1 MIINRSVLLLAAFLC
16 LSSGAGIVSSARA
29 QSAKRVSGCELLKHP
44 RKYNGKMVI
53 VEGKD
58 TWGFERGDLTFG
70 CPGRVWIHVSVTEL
84 DRNKFGFLTE
94 KSTLDAMSQLPP
106 GEHPGD
112 NLTTRKMRFAPVV
125 VEGLFRCR
133 YDFPTCKGALPD
145 DGSIVV
151 KSMQFN
157 APISEVPPT
166 AQASVPATD
175 TLLHESGHV
184 DPPKQQ

>member
-16 LSSGAGIVSSARA
+16 LSSGAGIVSSAQA

-44 RKYNGKMVI
+44 RRYNGKMVI

-94 KSTLDAMSQLPP
+94 KSSIDAMSQLPP

-133 YDFPTCKGALPD
+133 YDFATCKGASPD
-145 DGSIVV
+145 DGSIIV
-151 KSMQFN
+151 KSMKFN
-157 APISEVPPT
+157 GPISEVSPFT
-166 AQASVPATD
+166 KSNVPGD

-184 DPPKQQ
+184 DPPKPQ